1 MFDSRKVMTRRTLK
15 PLRKKLL
22 GKRLHPII
30 FDLET
35 SLDVS
40 ERDKSMT
47 PNEWSLI
54 KHAVTKGDEAAFAQ
68 LYDSL
73 WTKLY
78 SSAYNYLRDKEAAQ
92 EIVQEVFVNLWIK
105 RKDLEDTKDI
115 AGFAM
120 TTAKFKIY
128 DYFDK
133 KAVEK
138 RYAETTIH
146 LCVTSANDTHQ
157 HLEYEETK
165 QLIKDAIDQL
175 PETTGKIFR
184 LSRFQ
189 QLTNEEIAR
198 TMKLSVKA
206 VEYHIT
212 QSLKQLRL
220 RIGNLLSLV
229 LIILY

>member
-1 MFDSRKVMTRRTLK
+1 MF
-15 PLRKKLL
+15 LR
-22 GKRLHPII
+22 
-30 FDLET
+30 ET
-35 SLDVS
+35 
-40 ERDKSMT
+40 KFMT
-47 PNEWSLI
+47 PNEWSSI
-54 KHAVTKGDEAAFAQ
+54 KHAVTNGNEAAFAQ

-78 SSAYNYLRDKEAAQ
+78 SSAYNYVRDTAAAQ

-105 RKDLEDTKDI
+105 RKDLEHTKDI

-120 TTAKFKIY
+120 TTVKFKIY

-138 RYAETTIH
+138 KYAEKAIRLH
-146 LCVTSANDTHQ
+146 VSSVEDTDQ
-157 HLEYEETK
+157 QLEYEETK
-165 QLIKDAIDQL
+165 QLIKNAIDNL

-220 RIGNLLSLV
+220 RIGNLLSL
-229 LIILY
+229 LILLLY